1 MKSHKDFIDLIDL
14 GKSIIPFVIEDL
26 EEDPGWVQVVLLYE
40 MNEKGIIS
48 IDKIDRKVRAGVFQ
62 DNVEFWIDWW
72 KRQNRENKLNR
83 ILKDT

>member
-40 MNEKGIIS
+40 MNDKGII
-48 IDKIDRKVRAGVFQ
+48 IKQNTKRHLNGVFFRFKELIY
-62 DNVEFWIDWW
+62 NTKYI
-72 KRQNRENKLNR
+72 
-83 ILKDT
+83 